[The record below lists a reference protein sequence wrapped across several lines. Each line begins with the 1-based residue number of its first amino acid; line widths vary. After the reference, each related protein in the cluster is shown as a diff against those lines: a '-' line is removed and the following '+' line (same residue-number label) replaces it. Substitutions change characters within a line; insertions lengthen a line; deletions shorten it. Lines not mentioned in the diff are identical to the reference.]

1 MAKKDPGL
9 AAKQVS
15 AYNKMERAA
24 LIASNADAL
33 AWRMKYDEKNAAVG
47 SAQGK
52 LAVGGVDNPL
62 LVSLRPIPPGKTP
75 APPAW
80 DTPDEI
86 MFAVQHYLVYALD
99 ADRPVTPIGLA
110 RFLGFANWKEFE
122 TFAHDE
128 RFEQSNML
136 WVLEWAKGSV
146 ELYMTEAILK
156 GTIRDAAAKPFLAA
170 WFGMDDPQGGKT
182 APALTI
188 SKDFLNALGVGGTV
202 AVRGGDDAKTQIS
215 APEAGNPQA

>member
-1 MAKKDPGL
+1 VARKVPSL
-9 AAKQVS
+9 ADKQVEKL
-15 AYNKMERAA
+15 NKMERAA
-24 LIASNADAL
+24 LIASNADAM
-33 AWRMKYDEKNAAVG
+33 AWRLNYDAKNAAVG

-62 LVSLRPIPPGKTP
+62 LVSLRPIPPGK
-75 APPAW
+75 PPGPPVW

-99 ADRPVTPIGLA
+99 ASRPVTPVGLA
-110 RFLGFANWKEFE
+110 RFLGFATWKEFE
-122 TFAHDE
+122 SFAHEE
-128 RFEQSNML
+128 RFENTNMG

-156 GTIRDAAAKPFLAA
+156 GDIRDAAAKPFLAA
-170 WFGMDDPQGGKT
+170 WFGMDDPGGSGKT

-202 AVRGGDDAKTQIS
+202 AVRGGDDATKIS
-215 APEAGNPQA
+215 SPETPVSE

>member
-1 MAKKDPGL
+1 MARKVPSL
-9 AAKQVS
+9 ADKQ
-15 AYNKMERAA
+15 AEKLNKMERAA
-24 LIASNADAL
+24 LIASNADAM
-33 AWRMKYDEKNAAVG
+33 AWRLNYDAKNAAVG

-62 LVSLRPIPPGKTP
+62 LVSLRPIPPGK
-75 APPAW
+75 PPGPPVW

-99 ADRPVTPIGLA
+99 ASRPVTPVGLA
-110 RFLGFANWKEFE
+110 RFLGFATWKEFE
-122 TFAHDE
+122 SFAHEE
-128 RFEQSNML
+128 RFENTNMG

-156 GTIRDAAAKPFLAA
+156 GDIRDAAAKPFLAA
-170 WFGMDDPQGGKT
+170 WFGMDDAQGGKNT
-182 APALTI
+182 PALTI

-215 APEAGNPQA
+215 SPETPVSE